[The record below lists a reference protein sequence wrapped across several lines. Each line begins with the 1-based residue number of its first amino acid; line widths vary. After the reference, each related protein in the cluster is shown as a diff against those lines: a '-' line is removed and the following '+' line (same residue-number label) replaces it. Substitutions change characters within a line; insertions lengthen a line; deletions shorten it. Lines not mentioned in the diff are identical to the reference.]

1 MSNSKN
7 PDLKEVFDKYNKAE
21 PISASFNDERLSGI
35 LSGTSNEPMPAKI
48 ENLCNV
54 ISSVATSITAELK
67 HNTNISEVK
76 IADFTVS
83 SNPNDP
89 DCAPHVDLGSK
100 EASGLVANVSL
111 HVNIQKLINLP
122 AEEVYSRIYSVVYA
136 SIFDKTLEKDATVA
150 DQIVDNVDLVRG
162 MDEVEEKE
170 AGQNPTLFGRIMK
183 YIANKIKE
191 VLGLDYP
198 EEKINTI
205 AKEITHNYS
214 SAYGGADIVYEDM
227 FDTNA
232 IKGDPSV
239 QQLNHARVSKLIS
252 KADMAAA
259 YENPREEMSYRQQAT
274 ALLSED
280 VKASFNQMKIG
291 GRAEMQAFCTRY
303 ITQML
308 ASNGI
313 NIDDLQITFDS
324 VRVTSSGKE
333 INLPQGTFYD
343 GNPKSINV
351 NLDKVKDVTDLIM
364 TLTHETTHAMDSIS
378 NTESGITNA
387 RGGGLLGVARG
398 VNLDDLGVKKSS
410 EEGMLLSLL
419 NSMAYHLDPNERR
432 GRIAELAGLQFMSEM
447 AGVDSDARKEVDKNI
462 AGFNRYQ
469 ELTATYV
476 ESLTSGNPKD
486 PNSLI
491 ALRARYDAIKGRL
504 SESVR
509 QAIDEKFNYIEQ
521 ALQTEQ
527 ARDISREQ
535 QSIRDAQNISRV
547 MNGQEPVNEDD
558 LQMQ

>member
-1 MSNSKN
+1 MSNVKN

-21 PISASFNDERLSGI
+21 PIPASFNDERLSGI
-35 LSGTSNEPMPAKI
+35 LSGTSSEPMPEKI

-54 ISSVATSITAELK
+54 ISSVATSITAGLK
-67 HNTNISEVK
+67 HNTNISEVQ

-89 DCAPHVDLGSK
+89 NCAPHVELNSK
-100 EASGLVANVSL
+100 EGKGLVANVSL

-150 DQIVDNVDLVRG
+150 DQMFDSVDLVRG
-162 MDEVEEKE
+162 MDEIEEKE
-170 AGQNPTLFGRIMK
+170 AGNSPTLFGSIVK
-183 YIANKIKE
+183 YIANKIKQ

-198 EEKINTI
+198 EEKLDTI

-214 SAYGGADIVYEDM
+214 SAFGGADIVYEDM

-232 IKGDPSV
+232 IKGEPSV
-239 QQLNHARVSKLIS
+239 QQLNQARVSKLIS

-280 VKASFNQMKIG
+280 VKSSFDKMKAG

-313 NIDDLQITFDS
+313 NIDDLEITFDS

-333 INLPQGTFYD
+333 VELPQGTFYD

-378 NTESGITNA
+378 NTESGVTNA
-387 RGGGLLGVARG
+387 RGGGLLGVAHG
-398 VNLDDLGVKKSS
+398 VKLEDLGIKKSS

-469 ELTATYV
+469 ELTASYI
-476 ESLTSGNPKD
+476 ESLTSGNPND
-486 PNSLI
+486 PNSYV
-491 ALRARYDAIKGRL
+491 ALYARFEAMKGRL

-509 QAIDEKFNYIEQ
+509 EAIEKQFKYIDL

-527 ARDISREQ
+527 ARDTSREQ